1 MICDK
6 EHYVNHNSRRYFEK
20 RLRKKVGTAIHDY
33 GMIRQGDRIMV
44 AVSGGKDSLV
54 LLKVLIDLQ
63 KSAPVEYEVFP
74 VHLSTGFE
82 KDFPRIAE
90 WARST
95 LGTEIRVIETGISD
109 ILARVSDPEKSP
121 CALCSRLRRGRLYS
135 LAREEGFSSIALGHH
150 LDDIIETFFLRCFY
164 TGQIG
169 AMAPVRISNDGRNR
183 VIRPLAYCKLTL
195 VEAYFRF
202 MDIAPVSY
210 ACMIRPDSKREQ
222 IREYLRILEKDNPKM
237 KNSIFASLGNID
249 MKSLCLKGDYRA
261 HTH

>member
-121 CALCSRLRRGRLYS
+121 CALC
-135 LAREEGFSSIALGHH
+135 
-150 LDDIIETFFLRCFY
+150 
-164 TGQIG
+164 
-169 AMAPVRISNDGRNR
+169 
-183 VIRPLAYCKLTL
+183 
-195 VEAYFRF
+195 
-202 MDIAPVSY
+202 
-210 ACMIRPDSKREQ
+210 
-222 IREYLRILEKDNPKM
+222 
-237 KNSIFASLGNID
+237 
-249 MKSLCLKGDYRA
+249 
-261 HTH
+261 